1 MRLRRGKKEG
11 APVPGP
17 GKREYG
23 LAVLSGV
30 MLGCSFPPLRLGILA
45 CVGLVPLLVAFARVG
60 RVRDALRLT
69 YVAMLL
75 FHVITLNWTGGY
87 SHGNDPYMMIAGGIT
102 MVIHPIFYF
111 LPLGLYYIVR
121 RKFGE
126 SAGLAALPFLWVGY
140 EYSHS
145 LSEWSFPWLT
155 LGNSQ
160 SYDLARMQFISFT
173 GIWGLSFWI
182 IVIDV
187 IVYILYR
194 SLARSPGEFRPRR
207 AIGYAAA
214 LAGFYMLPSAAG
226 TYILSKAPP
235 EGEPGGNGPHITVGI
250 VQSNVDPWAK
260 WTRSGADLA
269 DLYLGLTRRLVEEHP
284 GRAPQIVLWPET
296 AITGFPLL
304 PRSRP
309 LLERVRGELD
319 SLHLSVLTGID
330 HAVIYQD
337 PSKAP
342 PSAHR
347 SQLSGQA
354 YDTYNAAA
362 FIEPGTDEVP
372 WYGKMKMVPIAE
384 RIPYADMFAFLD
396 FMRWGVGIGGW
407 QIGPDTTVFT
417 DRETGVRFSSIICY
431 ESTYPGFVSSF
442 VKKGASFI
450 ALITID
456 SWWGRMS
463 GAFQHRQIAVFRA
476 VENRRWIAR
485 CAVGG
490 ISCYIDPYGRSYDD
504 TELFTE
510 RVLSRTI
517 GTDDSL
523 TFYTRYG
530 DWLGES
536 ALLVALLFAAAAAG
550 QTFTE
555 RRNRVSWQNNSSI

>member
-1 MRLRRGKKEG
+1 VKEHRGQKG
-11 APVPGP
+11 GGPTPGP
-17 GKREYG
+17 GKRGYG
-23 LAVLSGV
+23 LAMLSGV
-30 MLGCSFPPLRLGILA
+30 MLGCSFPPLRLGVLA
-45 CVGLVPLLVAFARVG
+45 CVGLVPLLIAFARAE
-60 RVRDALRLT
+60 RMRDALKLT
-69 YVAMLL
+69 YAAMIV
-75 FHVITLNWTGGY
+75 FHMITLNWTGGY

-102 MVIHPIFYF
+102 MVIHPLFYF
-111 LPLGLYYIVR
+111 LPLGLYFVVR

-126 SAGLAALPFLWVGY
+126 TAGLVALPFLWVGY
-140 EYSHS
+140 EFSHS

-155 LGNSQ
+155 IGNSQ

-187 IVYILYR
+187 IVYALYR
-194 SLARSPGEFRPRR
+194 TLARSPGEFRPRR
-207 AIGYAAA
+207 AIGCAAA
-214 LAGFYMLPSAAG
+214 LTGVYLFPSVLG
-226 TYILSKAPP
+226 TYVLSTAPP
-235 EGEPGGNGPHITVGI
+235 AGEPGGSGKSITVGI
-250 VQSNVDPWAK
+250 VQSNVDPWEK
-260 WTRSGADLA
+260 WTRSGTDLA
-269 DLYLGLTRRLVEEHP
+269 DLYIGLTRRLVDEHP
-284 GRAPQIVLWPET
+284 AHVPQIVLWPET

-309 LLERVRGELD
+309 LLERVRGGLD
-319 SLHLSVLTGID
+319 SIHVSVLTGID
-330 HAVIYQD
+330 HAVIYHD
-337 PSKAP
+337 PSQAP

-347 SQLSGQA
+347 AAVTGQA

-362 FIEPGTDEVP
+362 FIEPGTGEIP

-417 DRETGVRFSSIICY
+417 DRATGVRFSSIICY
-431 ESTYPGFVSSF
+431 ESTYPGFVASF
-442 VKKGASFI
+442 VRKGASFI

-463 GAFQHRQIAVFRA
+463 GAFQHRQFAVFRA

-490 ISCYIDPYGRSYDD
+490 ISCFIDPYGRSYDD
-504 TELFTE
+504 TELFTQ

-517 GTDDSL
+517 GTDDTL

-536 ALLVALLFAAAAAG
+536 ALLVAFLFAAAVAG

-555 RRNRVSWQNNSSI
+555 RRNRAWQSNSSI

>member
-1 MRLRRGKKEG
+1 MIGRRGEKG
-11 APVPGP
+11 GGRDPGP
-17 GKREYG
+17 GKRGYG
-23 LAVLSGV
+23 LAALSGV
-30 MLGCSFPPLRLGILA
+30 MLGCSFPPLRLGIFA
-45 CVGLVPLLVAFARVG
+45 CIGLVPLLIALARTE
-60 RVRDALRLT
+60 RTRDALKLT

-75 FHVITLNWTGGY
+75 FHGITLNWTGGY

-102 MVIHPIFYF
+102 MVVHPLFYF
-111 LPLGLYYIVR
+111 LPLGLYFVVR

-126 SAGLAALPFLWVGY
+126 TAALVALPFLWVGY

-155 LGNSQ
+155 IGNSQ
-160 SYDLARMQFISFT
+160 SYELARMQFISFT
-173 GIWGLSFWI
+173 GIWGLSFW
-182 IVIDV
+182 V
-187 IVYILYR
+187 IVVDVTVYLLYR
-194 SLARSPGEFRPRR
+194 ALARSPGEFDPRR
-207 AIGYAAA
+207 AIGCAAA
-214 LAGFYMLPSAAG
+214 LAGVYLLPSVVG

-235 EGEPGGNGPHITVGI
+235 SGEPGGSGRNITVGI
-250 VQSNVDPWAK
+250 VQSDVDPWEK
-260 WTRSGADLA
+260 WARSGADLA
-269 DLYLGLTRRLVEEHP
+269 DLYLGLTRRLVGEHP
-284 GRAPQIVLWPET
+284 AHAPQIVLWPET

-309 LLERVRGELD
+309 LLDRVRAELD
-319 SLHLSVLTGID
+319 TLHLSVLTGID

-347 SQLSGQA
+347 SPATGQA
-354 YDTYNAAA
+354 FDTYNAAA
-362 FIEPGTDEVP
+362 FIEPETEETP

-417 DRETGVRFSSIICY
+417 DRVTGVRFSSIICY
-431 ESTYPGFVSSF
+431 ESTYPGFVASF
-442 VKKGASFI
+442 VRKGASFI

-490 ISCYIDPYGRSYDD
+490 ISCSIDPYGRSYDD
-504 TELFTE
+504 TELFTQ

-517 GTDDSL
+517 GTDDRL

-536 ALLVALLFAAAAAG
+536 ALLVALLFAAAVAG

-555 RRNRVSWQNNSSI
+555 RRNRASWQNTSSI